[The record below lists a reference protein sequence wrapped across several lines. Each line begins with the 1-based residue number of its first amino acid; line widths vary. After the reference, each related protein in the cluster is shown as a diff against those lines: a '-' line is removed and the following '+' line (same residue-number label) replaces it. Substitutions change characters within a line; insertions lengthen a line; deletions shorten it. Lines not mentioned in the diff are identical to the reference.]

1 MYEAGEAT
9 QLPIKLHSTVRGTLD
24 NEDLNED
31 GDCCSLRWDNKS
43 NDRYVLICITESMNV
58 ESWIIER
65 Q

>member
-31 GDCCSLRWDNKS
+31 GDCCSLRWNLMIGMYLFAS
-43 NDRYVLICITESMNV
+43 LNQWMWNHE
-58 ESWIIER
+58 
-65 Q
+65 